1 MDVSIRLTVFFDDPF
16 WTAVY
21 ERSSGGKLQA
31 ARVVFGAEPKDSD
44 VYEFFLKNWDRLRF
58 SPPVAAGREERSA
71 VNPKRMQ
78 RRIQRSVSGSGA
90 GTKSQQALKLLREQ
104 GKQKRKEKT
113 KARKE
118 AEEQRKFELRQ
129 QKRKEKHR
137 GR

>member
-1 MDVSIRLTVFFDDPF
+1 MDRSIKLTVFFDDPF
-16 WTAVY
+16 WAAVY
-21 ERSSGGKLQA
+21 ERTADGKLQA

-44 VYEFFLKNWDRLRF
+44 VYDFFLQNWNRLRF
-58 SPPVAAGREERSA
+58 SPRVTAGRQEKTK

-78 RRIQRSVSGSGA
+78 RQIQRQVADSGA
-90 GTKSQQALKLLREQ
+90 GTKAQQAFKLLQEQ

-113 KARKE
+113 RAIKE